1 MKLLLDTHVLL
12 WVAVG
17 EPELL
22 PASVRALIEDQDNQV
37 FFSAA
42 SIWEVAVKSSKERT
56 GFKVDPFLLRRH
68 LLENDYLELVVA
80 GNHAA
85 AVSTLPPIHKDPFDR
100 VLVAQA
106 QAEGLTLL
114 TTDSIVANYPGP
126 IRQINPAEH

>member
-42 SIWEVAVKSSKERT
+42 SIGEVAVKSSKERT
-56 GFKVDPFLLRRH
+56 DFKVDPFLLRRH

-114 TTDSIVANYPGP
+114 TTDRIVANYPGP

>member
-42 SIWEVAVKSSKERT
+42 SIWEVAVKSSKEHT
-56 GFKVDPFLLRRH
+56 DFKVDPFLLRRH

-114 TTDSIVANYPGP
+114 TTDRIVANYPGP
-126 IRQINPAEH
+126 IRQVNPAEH

>member
-12 WVAVG
+12 WVAA
-17 EPELL
+17 EASKWL
-22 PASVRALIEDQDNQV
+22 PASVLALIEDQDNQV

-42 SIWEVAVKSSKERT
+42 SIWEVAIKSGKERT
-56 GFKVDPFLLRRH
+56 DFKVDPFPLRRH
-68 LLENDYLELVVA
+68 LLENDYLELAVA
-80 GNHAA
+80 GSHAA

-114 TTDSIVANYPGP
+114 TTDRILASYPGP
-126 IRQINPAEH
+126 IRQINPANH

>member
-42 SIWEVAVKSSKERT
+42 SIWEVAVKSSKEHT
-56 GFKVDPFLLRRH
+56 DFKVDPFLLRRH

-114 TTDSIVANYPGP
+114 TTDRIVANYPGP